1 MLIFPSMMSPK
12 QCGRFFF
19 GLVSLGLCCLALP
32 EEVLAWGPGVHMV
45 TGNWVLQNLTALSPA
60 MAALLMRYPGQFLH
74 GCLSADIFIGKGSVA
89 REGHSHNWDSAFALL
104 RRADRGRRKAYA
116 YGYLAHLAAD
126 TVAHNVYVPESFAR
140 APGSGRF
147 AHVYLEAQA
156 DRLLAWDCRDALR
169 VFHERESRDT
179 AALLRSTQSQ
189 KPFLFWLKSRVF
201 QGSIALGGSRVWRS
215 SMALVDSLLPRQIAA
230 LPLDDMLTVATRAII
245 SLLRNPETSPVL
257 AFDPIGANALALAQ
271 RRGRGKSVRRI
282 ADTIRLALSAKSVAG
297 TREPGLPL
305 PNVVLPEAMA
315 SLPPVCTP
323 LHLHEPLEKQ

>member
-140 APGSGRF
+140 APGSGRTWKPRPT
-147 AHVYLEAQA
+147 AC
-156 DRLLAWDCRDALR
+156 LLGI
-169 VFHERESRDT
+169 
-179 AALLRSTQSQ
+179 AAM
-189 KPFLFWLKSRVF
+189 PC
-201 QGSIALGGSRVWRS
+201 AS
-215 SMALVDSLLPRQIAA
+215 SMSGRAGIPPRCC
-230 LPLDDMLTVATRAII
+230 
-245 SLLRNPETSPVL
+245 
-257 AFDPIGANALALAQ
+257 AQ
-271 RRGRGKSVRRI
+271 RR
-282 ADTIRLALSAKSVAG
+282 AKSPFCSG
-297 TREPGLPL
+297 
-305 PNVVLPEAMA
+305 
-315 SLPPVCTP
+315 
-323 LHLHEPLEKQ
+323 